1 MSSILVRRLDQN
13 WDPMRGQGLN
23 NFAEDLEAV
32 TIIIGSTIKLLAY
45 EWFESLAQG
54 TPLFQSIL
62 GVPNTAAGIA
72 SILQQ
77 RIQSVPFVNS
87 AQNVQVL
94 NLGNRALSFSATVNT
109 AFGSV
114 QISTQESIGAQAA
127 INS

>member
-1 MSSILVRRLDQN
+1 
-13 WDPMRGQGLN
+13 MRGQGLN